1 MNILRYLALAL
12 FTTLALQPTLAHA
25 DTDATGCKDS
35 PLITRFPGSIISSC
49 AKKDFDAYNFT
60 ITVDKKDVTKSI
72 AGDYTQVQYN
82 YPKTASKTQ
91 VVHNLNNAL
100 RSAGYAFDY
109 DSGEY
114 GDFTV
119 HLGKTWIMIETS
131 GGGWYKETIVVT
143 KAMTQEVTATAA
155 ALGNSLTTTG
165 HVVANGILFDT
176 AKADVKPESA
186 PALQQIV
193 ALLKQDPSLKLYVVG
208 HTDNVGVLAANLDL
222 SRRRAA
228 AVIEVLTTKY
238 AIAPNR
244 LQPFGDGPYA
254 PITSNDTEDGRTL
267 NRRVELVKQ

>member
-1 MNILRYLALAL
+1 M
-12 FTTLALQPTLAHA
+12 
-25 DTDATGCKDS
+25 
-35 PLITRFPGSIISSC
+35 
-49 AKKDFDAYNFT
+49 
-60 ITVDKKDVTKSI
+60 TKNI

-143 KAMTQEVTATAA
+143 KAMTQEVVATAA

-176 AKADVKPESA
+176 AKADVKPESD

-193 ALLKQDPSLKLYVVG
+193 DLLKQDPSLKLYVVG
-208 HTDNVGVLAANLDL
+208 HTDNVGVLASNLDL

-238 AIAPNR
+238 AIAPTR